1 MELKNEYLP
10 DEPATVN
17 CTATMNPNTT
27 KVFLVQ
33 NNTNSQLMIIP
44 TNNEKNFVEPAN
56 EDVCNPKVRVVYQV
70 AFSYWKNIISCACM
84 VEDKDYGRNFTSEF
98 KTPTIIIIN

>member
-1 MELKNEYLP
+1 MELENEYLP
-10 DEPATVN
+10 DVPATVN

-27 KVFLVQ
+27 KVFLVR
-33 NNTNSQLMIIP
+33 NNTNNQIMIIP
-44 TNNEKNFVEPAN
+44 TNNEKIFVEPAK

-70 AFSYWKNIISCACM
+70 AFSNWKNVDSCACM

-98 KTPTIIIIN
+98 KEPSIIIIN